1 MEEWKDIE
9 GYNSTYQVSNL
20 GNVRSLKFGKSKL
33 LVLGLRGSGYLN
45 VVLCKNGKRI
55 THSVHRLVAEAF
67 LPNPNNLPQVNHKDE
82 NKQNNC
88 VDNLEWCTAGYN
100 INYGTRTERIKQNRT
115 NKQGIKHHNSKPI
128 NQYTKDGELV
138 KRWECARD
146 IEKEIGVSHTNIS
159 DCANGKQKTAKG
171 FIWRFAS

>member
-1 MEEWKDIE
+1 MVEWKDIE

-67 LPNPNNLPQVNHKDE
+67 LPNPNNLPQVNNKDE
-82 NKQNNC
+82 TKQNNC
-88 VDNLEWCTAGYN
+88 VDNLEWCDAKYN
-100 INYGTRTERIKQNRT
+100 INYGTRIERVRQKIIYKNG
-115 NKQGIKHHNSKPI
+115 KEHHLSKPI
-128 NQYTKDGELV
+128 NQYTKEGKLV
-138 KRWECARD
+138 KKWYSVSD
-146 IEKEIGVSHTNIS
+146 IQRELGFNVGSIS
-159 DCANGKQKTAKG
+159 MCANGKRKTCGG
-171 FIWRFAS
+171 FIWKYAA